1 MMMGVRQVL
10 LLLTVV
16 SGVAANYGYG
26 NGANNVVAGYGNVD
40 DSSQHHYEAPVP
52 APSQP
57 FQIAQVPVPAPS
69 PAPVPSPGPVQR
81 AAQHAGDHVR
91 NWGTQAANWFNGNRP
106 QATEQPIPEF
116 ATTAPSSQE
125 CRWEPPVNS
134 GCKFPFFYKGK
145 YYSECTG
152 ADEFAMNWCSLDYT
166 YRQRY
171 VNCNRICGKK
181 NNVGEIIGGVVG
193 GAAAAAGIGVAI
205 AMVVKNANNHTK
217 GKPWFQMGKQ
227 KALKSG
233 LGTTGSSAALPLLEA
248 ARVAEMAREA
258 AAEVSAP
265 APPVLPAA
273 PPVLQPRLYGV
284 TDKVAPST
292 GGAASAASV
301 PVLGFLALLALF
313 TLVAVVGTVR
323 RSKKTAR
330 HAAVVAPEVQ
340 DAENITEQTSHNDKE
355 PLLLE
360 SEAA

>member
-1 MMMGVRQVL
+1 M
-10 LLLTVV
+10 
-16 SGVAANYGYG
+16 
-26 NGANNVVAGYGNVD
+26 
-40 DSSQHHYEAPVP
+40 
-52 APSQP
+52 
-57 FQIAQVPVPAPS
+57 
-69 PAPVPSPGPVQR
+69 
-81 AAQHAGDHVR
+81 
-91 NWGTQAANWFNGNRP
+91 
-106 QATEQPIPEF
+106 
-116 ATTAPSSQE
+116 
-125 CRWEPPVNS
+125 NS

-152 ADEFAMNWCSLDYT
+152 ADEFAMNWCSLDTT

-193 GAAAAAGIGVAI
+193 GAAAAAGIGVAV
-205 AMVVKNANNHTK
+205 AMIVKNVNHQTK
-217 GKPWFQMGKQ
+217 GKRVLQMGKQ
-227 KALKSG
+227 KA
-233 LGTTGSSAALPLLEA
+233 
-248 ARVAEMAREA
+248 A

-273 PPVLQPRLYGV
+273 PPVLPAAPLVGNGGVVALTPQLMAQPRLYGI

-340 DAENITEQTSHNDKE
+340 DAESITEQISHNDKE